1 MNPPVQPAIAEEA
14 SEALAPAT
22 IIAWLRQHPDF
33 LANHPELVEF
43 LTPPAAHQGAGVVD
57 MQRFMLQRL
66 QGENARLY
74 DAADELITAGRSN
87 MSAQGMT
94 HRAVLALLDATGFEH
109 LVHIAT
115 QDCPE
120 LLDVDVIT
128 LSVECTGP
136 LPTHLAAGGV
146 FAIRPGD
153 VDALVGEGREVNLR
167 PQSRDGEAIFGPA
180 TDLVKSDALARLSLG
195 AEGPHGVLAL
205 GCREPGKFSP
215 GQGTELLAF
224 FARAVEAGLRQWLSQ
239 PAR

>member
-1 MNPPVQPAIAEEA
+1 MSAPVHPAIADDSGA
-14 SEALAPAT
+14 ALTPAAV
-22 IIAWLRQHPDF
+22 IAWLRRHPDF
-33 LANHPELVEF
+33 LANHPELLEF
-43 LTPPAAHQGAGVVD
+43 LTPPAAHQGGGVVD
-57 MQRFMLQRL
+57 LQKFMLQRL

-94 HRAVLALLDATGFEH
+94 HRAVLALLDATSLEH

-128 LSVECTGP
+128 LSIECSEP
-136 LPTHLAAGGV
+136 LPRHLVTGGV

-167 PQSRDGEAIFGPA
+167 PASRDGEAIFGPA

-195 AEGPHGVLAL
+195 TDGPLGVLAL
-205 GCREPGKFSP
+205 GCREPAKFAP

-224 FARAVEAGLRQWLSQ
+224 FARAVQAALRQWLSQ